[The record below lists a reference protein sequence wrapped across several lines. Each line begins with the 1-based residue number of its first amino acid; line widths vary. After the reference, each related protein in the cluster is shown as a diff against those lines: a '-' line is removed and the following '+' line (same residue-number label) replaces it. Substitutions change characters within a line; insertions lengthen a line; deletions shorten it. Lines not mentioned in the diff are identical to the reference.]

1 MFLKSE
7 ATSILRSIKNGTLGQ
22 SGCRRELSLH
32 GFPGTVTAPGRGGG
46 ERDVVAGA
54 GAGAGAAGWGFAPPP
69 NPRFGR
75 RRRGIAYEVDAPG
88 FSGGSGGIAAPLRG
102 EADHLAGAAEG
113 LLGEADVP
121 GVERRVCW
129 IPAPIVPPPRGEV
142 GRLPA
147 AAAAGLLGEAD
158 VPGVERRSRRVP
170 APGRGEADPL
180 SAAAAPGFSEK
191 PMSPARR
198 HEAVGSPLRL
208 AEKPFPSPP
217 RNTPEKPGSPEAAA
231 PPLAAAALTIA
242 SRLAREDRAMIA
254 KVVAGTIVDGDG
266 GAGAG
271 GGGGGGGGG
280 GSEREGERGIWGV
293 PGSVRKAEVRR
304 AAVGLRVSAAVLCL
318 ISFSTMA
325 SDKTQ
330 GWAGDSFD
338 RYEEYRY
345 SLAVNVIAFAYSGFQ
360 VFAELHRVITGRY
373 IIRRR
378 SSCYLD
384 LTMDQILAYLLISSS
399 SAAASRNDVWVT
411 RFGGDDFTKMVNVS
425 VAMSFL
431 AFFAVALSSVISAY
445 NLFSWNL

>member
-1 MFLKSE
+1 MGSPVRSPLRGAAAE
-7 ATSILRSIKNGTLGQ
+7 NATSSPGPAPAPAPRDGGSRRPQTLDSGDDAVGSPTRSTLRDSREEAVGSRLRFAEKPITSPAPPRGFSEKPMSPVWRDESAGSPLRSSL
-22 SGCRRELSLH
+22 RRAERSVASPPRPPR
-32 GFPGTVTAPGRGGG
+32 GFSEKPMSPAWREEAVGSPLR
-46 ERDVVAGA
+46 
-54 GAGAGAAGWGFAPPP
+54 AAEKPIPSAPPP
-69 NPRFGR
+69 PR
-75 RRRGIAYEVDAPG
+75 
-88 FSGGSGGIAAPLRG
+88 
-102 EADHLAGAAEG
+102 
-113 LLGEADVP
+113 
-121 GVERRVCW
+121 
-129 IPAPIVPPPRGEV
+129 
-142 GRLPA
+142 
-147 AAAAGLLGEAD
+147 
-158 VPGVERRSRRVP
+158 
-170 APGRGEADPL
+170 
-180 SAAAAPGFSEK
+180 GFSEK

-280 GSEREGERGIWGV
+280 GSEREGERGGFGGV